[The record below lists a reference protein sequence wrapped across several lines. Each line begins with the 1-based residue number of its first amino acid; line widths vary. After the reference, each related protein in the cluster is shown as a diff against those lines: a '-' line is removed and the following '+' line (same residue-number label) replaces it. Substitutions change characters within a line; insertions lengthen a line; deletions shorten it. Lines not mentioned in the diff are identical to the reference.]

1 MEEEGGGNGRREEGK
16 KKRRRNI
23 HSHEDGLQA
32 IGRITLHT
40 VIASVGEP
48 VKIDVPTVPPQV
60 LVHTLVVCTL
70 KLLSVHHH
78 REGIW

>member
-1 MEEEGGGNGRREEGK
+1 MGGGKKGRKGK
-16 KKRRRNI
+16 GGNI

-32 IGRITLHT
+32 IGRITFHT
-40 VIASVGEP
+40 VIASVGKLIK
-48 VKIDVPTVPPQV
+48 VGVPNVPPQV

-78 REGIW
+78 LEGIW